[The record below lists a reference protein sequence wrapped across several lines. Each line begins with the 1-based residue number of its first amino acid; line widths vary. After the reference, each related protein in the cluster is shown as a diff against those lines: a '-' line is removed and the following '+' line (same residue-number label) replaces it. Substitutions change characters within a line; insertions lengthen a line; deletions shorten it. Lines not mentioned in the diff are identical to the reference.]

1 MAHGSLWFLAVDTPR
16 LAPFEGRRETRADA
30 TGRLAWMEKM
40 TFTCV
45 RNYTDINKC
54 RDAEAEMHKNG
65 GGVLERGGV
74 ENLKC

>member
-16 LAPFEGRRETRADA
+16 LAPFEGRRGTRADA
-30 TGRLAWMEKM
+30 TGCLAFLEKM

-54 RDAEAEMHKNG
+54 RDAEMHKNG
-65 GGVLERGGV
+65 DVLERGSV
-74 ENLKC
+74 ANLKC